1 MQSITLRNFRCFGD
15 EPQTAFLAPL
25 TLLVGENSSGK
36 TSLMAMVRAMW
47 DIAYDERAPDFK
59 EEPYDLGSF
68 DEIAHRSRVRG
79 QNASEFEATVELT
92 PPKRARNGTR
102 LQFSRLAV
110 EFAEKWSAPV
120 PVRRRAEV
128 STNPS
133 ADGEPDFWIEHR
145 TPDDETESLDV
156 GTPDGAWRCV
166 TGVPRQH
173 AAPSASQ
180 DPLVPLES
188 LSMRLRFGLREGRPS
203 RWDIQPLGNSPELT
217 EDIVVGLERAVRLRR
232 RVGGT
237 AYGADQQR
245 PFASA
250 PVRSQPRRTYDPV
263 RITADS
269 FGDAIPTYLGQ
280 MERRTPE
287 AWQALKAQL
296 EEFGRSAE
304 MFDELKI
311 RRHGKQES
319 DPFQL
324 QVRRSASRTA
334 EPFRNLIDVG
344 YGVSQVLPVITEL
357 LRPGGP
363 QTALLQQPEVHL
375 HPVAQASLG
384 TLLCRLTGADAG
396 RQESRSSSRRTV
408 TSSSIVSVWP
418 CEMRAAASR
427 QRTSRLSSSSAAVS
441 MCGCI
446 RSPSIVWAMSKA
458 RPRAID
464 SSFSMN
470 SSAPSAAEGCA
481 G

>member
-1 MQSITLRNFRCFGD
+1 MRSITLRNFRCFGD
-15 EPQTAFLAPL
+15 EPQTARLAPL

-79 QNASEFEATVELT
+79 QHTSEFEATVEL
-92 PPKRARNGTR
+92 PPTWRARNEANTR
-102 LQFSRLAV
+102 ASRLAV

-120 PVRRRAEV
+120 PVRRRVEV
-128 STNPS
+128 FAHRD
-133 ADGEPDFWIEHR
+133 ADGEPAFWIEHR
-145 TPDDETESLDV
+145 NRDGEQESFEL
-156 GTPDGAWRCV
+156 GTPDGAWRCESGSLWREV
-166 TGVPRQH
+166 AQP
-173 AAPSASQ
+173 AAQ
-180 DPLVPLES
+180 DPLVPFDALR
-188 LSMRLRFGLREGRPS
+188 MRLRFELRDGRS
-203 RWDIQPLGNSPELT
+203 GRWDIRPQHDSPELT
-217 EDIVVGLERAVRLRR
+217 EEIVTSLERAVPLRR
-232 RVGGT
+232 GIGRAGH
-237 AYGADQQR
+237 GADQQR

-250 PVRSQPRRTYDPV
+250 PVRSEPRRTYDPV
-263 RITADS
+263 RISADS
-269 FGDAIPTYLGQ
+269 FGDAIPTYLAQ
-280 MERRTPE
+280 MEMRAPE
-287 AWQALKAQL
+287 AWQTLKAQL

-304 MFDELKI
+304 LFDELKI

-384 TLLCRLTGADAG
+384 SLLCELAG
-396 RQESRSSSRRTV
+396 PGEGRRRKQIIVETHSDFIIDRV
-408 TSSSIVSVWP
+408 RMAVRDSQGGLSPEDVSIVFFERCDFDVRLHSISVDRLGNIEGAP
-418 CEMRAAASR
+418 EGYR
-427 QRTSRLSSSSAAVS
+427 QFFLDELQ
-441 MCGCI
+441 
-446 RSPSIVWAMSKA
+446 RSFGA
-458 RPRAID
+458 
-464 SSFSMN
+464 
-470 SSAPSAAEGCA
+470 
-481 G
+481 